1 MPRGRV
7 VTVRITRA
15 LERQVALRAAADGV
29 TPYEWMM
36 LALEAPDVL
45 GIADGAKRR
54 TAVRYVQALRRHGLG
69 RRPRVGQS
77 ALRGGLLPVG
87 GSTDMKA
94 WLLVLALVAPAAAQP
109 V

>member
-69 RRPRVGQS
+69 RRPRV
-77 ALRGGLLPVG
+77 
-87 GSTDMKA
+87 
-94 WLLVLALVAPAAAQP
+94 
-109 V
+109 